1 MRTGSRV
8 RTGCVKSLAG
18 ELYDPMDAWLAAGGE
33 HARGPRQALDP
44 PREAEPEQPWRM
56 VSALF

>member
-8 RTGCVKSLAG
+8 RSGCVKSLAG
-18 ELYDPMDAWLAAGGE
+18 ERYDPMDAWLLVGRE
-33 HARGPRQALDP
+33 RARSLMQALDP
-44 PREAEPEQPWRM
+44 PREAEQEQPWRM